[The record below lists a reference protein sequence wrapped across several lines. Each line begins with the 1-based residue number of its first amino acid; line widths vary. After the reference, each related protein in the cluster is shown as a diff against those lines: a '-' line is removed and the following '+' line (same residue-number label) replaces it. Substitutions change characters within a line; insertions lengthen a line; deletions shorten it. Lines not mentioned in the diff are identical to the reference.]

1 MNQFKKKH
9 LLISVLNVLSIV
21 PLTYGGRV
29 KNIAAQ
35 PSSLYDAPL
44 SCPSA
49 YQWATVL
56 YLPYNKPLSSL
67 QFTKKNGFSTQ
78 ISSKMLAKAN
88 SLLSSKQKV
97 SFNYNPKITTDVVLT
112 LAGVDGEEIKIPYKD
127 TETISVRAS
136 YADGSFFLTNFDT
149 DPNSIGCVLI
159 QPTGSYMRVP
169 VGNKISDFSLF
180 VINNRKLDVY
190 KVVPSPSQVNF
201 IMIPYVDGL
210 LKKNNPKQQ
219 KQDKKNPTIET
230 IFNQNVMI
238 NNVLTPIIG
247 KIETTNASQNA
258 GNQLVFRNAQT
269 TTPFLQINS
278 QKRLDGQNR
287 TTDTIIPGDAII
299 SISYDKINTI
309 RNFGLE
315 KVDDLIAVLYSSY

>member
-1 MNQFKKKH
+1 MNQFKKKF
-9 LLISVLNVLSIV
+9 LVVLVLNVLSIV
-21 PLTYGGRV
+21 PLIYGGRV
-29 KNIAAQ
+29 KNIASQ
-35 PSSLYDAPL
+35 PSFLSDAPS
-44 SCPSA
+44 SCLPM

-56 YLPYNKPLSSL
+56 YLPYDKPLTSL

-78 ISSKMLAKAN
+78 ISSKMLANAN
-88 SLLSSKQKV
+88 SLLNSKQKV
-97 SFNYNPKITTDVVLT
+97 SFNYNPKISTDVVLT
-112 LAGVDGEEIKIPYKD
+112 LAGVDGEEIKIPYKG
-127 TETISVRAS
+127 TETIYVRAS
-136 YADGSFFLTNFDT
+136 YTDGCFFLTSFDT

-169 VGNKISDFSLF
+169 TGNKISDFSLF
-180 VINNRKLDVY
+180 VTNNIKLDVY

-219 KQDKKNPTIET
+219 KQDKKNPTIEAV
-230 IFNQNVMI
+230 FNKNVMI

-247 KIETTNASQNA
+247 KIEKTNASQNV

-287 TTDTIIPGDAII
+287 TTDTIPGDAII
-299 SISYDKINTI
+299 SISYNKTNTV